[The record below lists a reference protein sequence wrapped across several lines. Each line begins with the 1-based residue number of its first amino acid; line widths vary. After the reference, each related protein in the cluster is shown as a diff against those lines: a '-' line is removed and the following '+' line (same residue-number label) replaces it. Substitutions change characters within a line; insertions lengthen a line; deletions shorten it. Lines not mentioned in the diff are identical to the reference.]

1 MQVRNDPAAARHAI
15 GSFRSSSQDDCCRE
29 QPSAP
34 LGSFLWSE
42 SVGFRFSGSKGNISG
57 AQRTSIGV
65 RFQFHADELATIL
78 LFRLQLLADAPH
90 FDERQRCSYR
100 NQTAED
106 NEHNEVHLRRPLF
119 LNNMTLA
126 RSGEILPESVT

>member
-1 MQVRNDPAAARHAI
+1 MIA
-15 GSFRSSSQDDCCRE
+15 CRE

-42 SVGFRFSGSKGNISG
+42 SVGFRFCGSKGNISG
-57 AQRTSIGV
+57 AQRTKVLDTISA
-65 RFQFHADELATIL
+65 HADELATIL
-78 LFRLQLLADAPH
+78 LFRLQLLTDAPH

-119 LNNMTLA
+119 LKNMTQAGALRRDPRWRVPRRHDSAEPEPA
-126 RSGEILPESVT
+126 RHA